1 MNKQTSNGFT
11 ELVKKQ
17 NVKVKPET
25 EPEVVESDAEP
36 KSDRQPSRE
45 GTKGFTVHLSP
56 DAHRQLKMM
65 AMELDTT
72 MHDLCIDG
80 LNTIFELNNKP
91 PIA

>member
-1 MNKQTSNGFT
+1 MKKQTSNGFT

-25 EPEVVESDAEP
+25 EP

-45 GTKGFTVHLSP
+45 GKKGFTVHLSP